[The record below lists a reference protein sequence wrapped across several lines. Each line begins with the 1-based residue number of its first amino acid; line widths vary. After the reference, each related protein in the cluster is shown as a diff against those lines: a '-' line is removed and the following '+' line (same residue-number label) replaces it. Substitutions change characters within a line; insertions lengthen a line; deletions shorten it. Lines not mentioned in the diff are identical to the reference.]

1 MTLYAGID
9 RESAISLLSAF
20 VEVPSINPSFKSPDD
35 QDSSH
40 FGEEAV
46 ARVLKSWFEK
56 AGVVSELDFVDAHRP
71 NLIARVKGRSGT
83 KRMLWEGHLDTVQV
97 TGMSAP
103 FTPRLE
109 GDRLYGRGAVDDGA
123 SVVAFMLAMRAL
135 NASPPEADVDF
146 LGAMDEEFSFRGIL
160 HHLKRKERYDLAV
173 AGEPTSLRVVRA
185 CKGTVRW
192 WVDIEGRS
200 AHTGKPHEGING
212 ITIAQRIL
220 EQYDA
225 EMARRL
231 DIHPLLG
238 PATLT
243 CTSIEAGVGPNT
255 VPASCRMRF
264 DYRYLAT
271 ETGMDVFASFKAIAE
286 QVAAEFPGARIY
298 AEPPFVDS
306 SAMDV
311 PETSEIVQRMGQV
324 CKAHGINEEAIGV
337 PYGSDA
343 TKIVNLANIPTI
355 VFGPGSIDQAH
366 AVDEFAEIEPIVQ
379 AAKMLVDL
387 AHELDKEP

>member
-1 MTLYAGID
+1 MTIYAGID
-9 RESAISLLSAF
+9 RESAISLLSTF
-20 VEVPSINPSFKSPDD
+20 IEIPSINPSFRSPDD
-35 QDSSH
+35 HDDSH

-46 ARVLKSWFEK
+46 ARVLNGWFEK
-56 AGVVSELDFVDAHRP
+56 AGVKCELDFVDADRP

-109 GDRLYGRGAVDDGA
+109 GDRLYGRGSVDDGA

-135 NASPPEADVDF
+135 HASPPEADVDF

-160 HHLKRKERYDLAV
+160 HHLERKEHYDLAV

-192 WVDIEGRS
+192 WVDIEGRN

-220 EQYDA
+220 ERYDA
-225 EMARRL
+225 EMARRAGT
-231 DIHPLLG
+231 HPLLG

-255 VPASCRMRF
+255 VPAACRMRF

-271 ETGMDVFASFKAIAE
+271 ETGVDVFATFKAIAE
-286 QVAAEFPGARIY
+286 QVAEEFPGARVL

-311 PETSEIVQRMGQV
+311 PEESEIVQRMGAV
-324 CKAHGINEEAIGV
+324 CKSYGIDGESIGV

-343 TKIVNLANIPTI
+343 TKMVNLANIPTI

-366 AVDEFAEIEPIVQ
+366 AVDEFAEIEPIIQ

-387 AHELDKEP
+387 AHGLHKDL